1 MNPAKPSS
9 PTAAERKATIAA
21 KNEVVNRKRRQTQEI
36 INRKDRMAKEAKD
49 EEKRALDEQSRV
61 MGGEERQRMIE
72 ERQENYRNAAIDAIN
87 REEAEKE
94 VNRLKRW
101 DEIKQVGIEIS
112 EISVSWE
119 DLPRLPDI
127 LFDENPA

>member
-112 EISVSWE
+112 EISVFWE

>member
-36 INRKDRMAKEAKD
+36 INRKDIMEKEAKD

>member
-112 EISVSWE
+112 EISVNWE